1 MSEYPGIYRN
11 NIQSD
16 NNKAG
21 QKRKRSV
28 FMSGNIDTA
37 HYKKISRSGFFDIPS
52 RCEVAGF
59 IQEQLYYFKIESLVD
74 LKLYMSGETDYKVI
88 LIDTSRQ
95 FRIPLNKLKNILQE
109 FHFYLAL
116 PGILIP
122 QSHNLIEAMSVGC
135 IPIIHKTYAD
145 LMFPT
150 LKHLE
155 TALVYDSMGELDEL
169 IIKSINLREDQIK
182 SLEYNVQ
189 EYYSKHLSPAA
200 VVKKIEENDF
210 SKIYIQA
217 EEKSLALIK
226 KDFSYD

>member
-1 MSEYPGIYRN
+1 M
-11 NIQSD
+11 
-16 NNKAG
+16 
-21 QKRKRSV
+21 
-28 FMSGNIDTA
+28 
-37 HYKKISRSGFFDIPS
+37 
-52 RCEVAGF
+52 
-59 IQEQLYYFKIESLVD
+59 
-74 LKLYMSGETDYKVI
+74 
-88 LIDTSRQ
+88 
-95 FRIPLNKLKNILQE
+95 
-109 FHFYLAL
+109 
-116 PGILIP
+116 
-122 QSHNLIEAMSVGC
+122 GC